1 VSQDPRLS
9 DLLQYATSV
18 LGVGP
23 ADPTAALA
31 QRVENLERRLAAVER
46 TPAVQTGAGSPA
58 GLLARDGTP
67 YGRTTAEFWMKF
79 PTGWRGVSL
88 PLT

>member
-1 VSQDPRLS
+1 VSQDPRLNS
-9 DLLQYATSV
+9 LLQYATSE

-23 ADPTAALA
+23 TDTTAAVT
-31 QRVENLERRLAAVER
+31 QRIDNIERRLAAVER